1 MKAAAT
7 AILIYLSTSLFAQD
21 SESRTVKNIDY
32 YNSLKWKNS
41 SSLETYID
49 KTYSLPAEPA
59 KNRRS
64 WSNGAIVPYRYW
76 YPYSYAC
83 NVSYYGNVFNSIGY
97 PNVYYTNG
105 FNMGYNAV
113 YYVPIRLGHRHR
125 RHHR

>member
-1 MKAAAT
+1 MRATAT

-21 SESRTVKNIDY
+21 SESHIVKNIDY

-49 KTYSLPAEPA
+49 KTYRLPADPA

-76 YPYSYAC
+76 YPYNYAYANSYQAA
-83 NVSYYGNVFNSIGY
+83 VFNS
-97 PNVYYTNG
+97 NVYYTNG

-113 YYVPIRLGHRHR
+113 YYVPIRFGHRHCRNR
-125 RHHR
+125 R